1 MPQPHPLR
9 AILFANGVLT
19 DHQAAGAALAAGDRL
34 IAADGGLAHM
44 RALGLTPDIIIGD
57 LDSVDLEEAARLE
70 AAGVRVVRHPP
81 RKDET
86 DLELALRLA
95 CAEGARDVLIFG
107 ALGGRWDQ
115 TLANLLLLGH
125 PDFRATRIRLL
136 DGHQQIYLIQ
146 GQTVIEGK
154 PGDTVSLIALGGDAE
169 GVTTAGLEY
178 PLNQGRLAFGST
190 LGISNVLSEPEATV
204 TVEQGLVV
212 CVVVGQETA
221 ADGSAGR

>member
-1 MPQPHPLR
+1 LR

-107 ALGGRWDQ
+107 ALGNR
-115 TLANLLLLGH
+115 
-125 PDFRATRIRLL
+125 
-136 DGHQQIYLIQ
+136 
-146 GQTVIEGK
+146 
-154 PGDTVSLIALGGDAE
+154 
-169 GVTTAGLEY
+169 
-178 PLNQGRLAFGST
+178 
-190 LGISNVLSEPEATV
+190 
-204 TVEQGLVV
+204 
-212 CVVVGQETA
+212 
-221 ADGSAGR
+221 